1 MAKQEA
7 PSLNVVMEETSEAG
21 VSLHPLKQT
30 LPETPETKVK
40 KAQVLPIRTAF
51 AATKLVSR

>member
-1 MAKQEA
+1 M
-7 PSLNVVMEETSEAG
+7 
-21 VSLHPLKQT
+21 KQT

-51 AATKLVSR
+51 FNKAGEQVEFGSRR